1 LHPDVTKKTIH
12 PINIMKNKYQEQFTL
27 SLAMGLFICFFYVE
41 KIEAKIEL
49 LDRVVAVVDSG
60 VVMESQLNQRVRD
73 IIDRLRSDGMELPP
87 KEVLEE
93 QVLERLIVEEIQLQI
108 GEQAGVKISDAELN
122 RALSMIASE
131 NSMNL
136 EQFKESLDANND
148 SYIKLRDQV
157 RKELIIQRVQRGKV
171 GANIEISEQEIEN
184 FLNSEEGRSRL
195 AEQYN
200 VQQILLSLSSSA
212 PENKVNLVKEKG
224 TNLIKRYKEGESFE
238 KLAAT
243 YSSDQNAL
251 EGGSLGWRKS
261 SELPTLF
268 SNVVVK
274 MKVGEISE
282 LIRSGAGF
290 HIIRLAEKRGDVVK
304 FEDQTLVRHILM
316 QSSEIRSENQTKEL
330 INEIYQ
336 ELIDGEDFK
345 QLARQHS
352 EDPGSKMEGG
362 ELGWSSPDTFDP
374 AFEAVMNSVDVGEM
388 SKPFQSSFGWHI
400 LEVLDRRNE
409 DISDEVRKNRAYSII
424 FNRKFEQELQRTLIE
439 LRSESYVDIK
449 LNT

>member
-1 LHPDVTKKTIH
+1 
-12 PINIMKNKYQEQFTL
+12 MKNKYQKKFTL
-27 SLAMGLFICFFYVE
+27 SLTIGLFLCLFYVE

-60 VVMESQLNQRVRD
+60 VVMESQLNQRVQD
-73 IIDRLRSDGMELPP
+73 IIGRLRGEGMELPP

-93 QVLERLIVEEIQLQI
+93 QILERLIIEEIQLQI
-108 GEQAGVKISDAELN
+108 GDQAGVKISDAELN

-148 SYIKLRDQV
+148 SYVKLRDQV

-184 FLNSEEGRSRL
+184 FLNSEEGRSKL

-212 PENKVNLVKEKG
+212 PENEVNLVKEKG
-224 TNLIKRYKEGESFE
+224 ADLIERYKEGESFE

-261 SELPTLF
+261 SELPSLF

-290 HIIRLAEKRGDVVK
+290 HIIRLSEKRGDVVK
-304 FEDQTLVRHILM
+304 FEDQTLVRHILI

-330 INEIYQ
+330 INEIHQ

-362 ELGWSSPDTFDP
+362 ELGWSSPDSFDP
-374 AFEAVMNSVDVGEM
+374 AFEAVMNSVGIGEM

-409 DISDEVRKNRAYSII
+409 DISDDVRKNRAYSII

>member
-1 LHPDVTKKTIH
+1 
-12 PINIMKNKYQEQFTL
+12 M
-27 SLAMGLFICFFYVE
+27 
-41 KIEAKIEL
+41 
-49 LDRVVAVVDSG
+49 AVVDSG
-60 VVMESQLNQRVRD
+60 VVMESQLNQRVQD
-73 IIDRLRSDGMELPP
+73 IIGRLRSDGIELPP

-93 QVLERLIVEEIQLQI
+93 QILERLIIEEIQLQI
-108 GEQAGVKISDAELN
+108 GDQAGVKISDAVLN

-148 SYIKLRDQV
+148 SYVKLRDQV

-184 FLNSEEGRSRL
+184 FLNSEEGRSKL

-212 PENKVNLVKEKG
+212 PENEVNLVKEKG
-224 TNLIKRYKEGESFE
+224 ADLIERYKEGESFE

-261 SELPTLF
+261 SELPSLF

-290 HIIRLAEKRGDVVK
+290 HIIRLSEKRGDVVK
-304 FEDQTLVRHILM
+304 FEDQTLVRHILI

-330 INEIYQ
+330 INEIHQ

-362 ELGWSSPDTFDP
+362 ELGWSSPDSFDP
-374 AFEAVMNSVDVGEM
+374 AFEAVMNSVDIGEM

-409 DISDEVRKNRAYSII
+409 DISDDVRKNRAYSII

>member
-1 LHPDVTKKTIH
+1 MKSNYKK
-12 PINIMKNKYQEQFTL
+12 NLTL
-27 SLAMGLFICFFYVE
+27 SVLIGFLLSSFFSE
-41 KIEAKIEL
+41 RMEAKIEL
-49 LDRVVAVVDSG
+49 IDRVIAVVDSG
-60 VVMESQLNQRVRD
+60 VIMESELNLRVQD
-73 IIDRLRSDGMELPP
+73 IIGRLRSEGTELPP
-87 KEVLEE
+87 KELLEE
-93 QVLERLIVEEIQLQI
+93 QVLERLIIEEIQLQI
-108 GEQAGVKISDAELN
+108 GDSAGVKISDAELN
-122 RALSMIASE
+122 RALSMLASQ

-136 EQFKESLDANND
+136 EQFKESLDANNS
-148 SYIKLRDQV
+148 SYSKLRDSV

-184 FLNSEEGRSRL
+184 FLNSEEGRSKL

-200 VQQILLSLSSSA
+200 VQQILLSLNSEA
-212 PENKVNLVKEKG
+212 PESKVNSTKEKG
-224 TNLIKRYKEGESFE
+224 ADIIRRYNEGESFE

-251 EGGSLGWRKS
+251 EGGSLGWRKAT
-261 SELPTLF
+261 ELPTLF
-268 SNVVVK
+268 SDVVTK
-274 MKVGEISE
+274 MKVGETSE

-304 FEDQTLVRHILM
+304 FEDQTLVRHILV
-316 QSSEIRSENQTKEL
+316 QPSEIRSEKQTKDL
-330 INEIYQ
+330 MNEIFQ
-336 ELIDGEDFK
+336 KLVDGEDFK

-362 ELGWSSPDTFDP
+362 ELGWSAPDTFDP
-374 AFEAVMNSVDVGEM
+374 AFEGVMNSADIGEV
-388 SKPFQSSFGWHI
+388 STPFQSSFGWHI

-409 DISDEVRKNRAYSII
+409 DISDDVRKNRAYSII

-449 LNT
+449 LNS

>member
-1 LHPDVTKKTIH
+1 
-12 PINIMKNKYQEQFTL
+12 MKNKYQKKFTL
-27 SLAMGLFICFFYVE
+27 SLTIGLFLCFFYVE

-60 VVMESQLNQRVRD
+60 VVMESQLNQRVQD
-73 IIDRLRSDGMELPP
+73 IIGRLRSDGIELPP

-93 QVLERLIVEEIQLQI
+93 QILERLIIEEIQLQI
-108 GEQAGVKISDAELN
+108 GDQAGVKISDAELN

-148 SYIKLRDQV
+148 SYVKLRDQV

-184 FLNSEEGRSRL
+184 FLNSEEGRSKL

-212 PENKVNLVKEKG
+212 PENEVNLVKEKG
-224 TNLIKRYKEGESFE
+224 ADLIERYKEGESFE

-261 SELPTLF
+261 SELPSLF

-290 HIIRLAEKRGDVVK
+290 HIIRLSEKRGEVVK
-304 FEDQTLVRHILM
+304 FEDQTLVRHILI

-330 INEIYQ
+330 INEIHQ

-362 ELGWSSPDTFDP
+362 ELGWSSPDSFDP
-374 AFEAVMNSVDVGEM
+374 AFEAVMNSVDIGEM

-409 DISDEVRKNRAYSII
+409 DISDDVRKNRAYSII

>member
-1 LHPDVTKKTIH
+1 MKSNYKK
-12 PINIMKNKYQEQFTL
+12 NLTL
-27 SLAMGLFICFFYVE
+27 SVLIGFLLSSFFSE
-41 KIEAKIEL
+41 RMEAKIEL
-49 LDRVVAVVDSG
+49 IDRVIAVVDSG
-60 VVMESQLNQRVRD
+60 VIMESELNLRVQD
-73 IIDRLRSDGMELPP
+73 IIGRLRSEGTELPP
-87 KEVLEE
+87 KELLEE
-93 QVLERLIVEEIQLQI
+93 QVLERLIIEEIQLQI
-108 GEQAGVKISDAELN
+108 GDSAGVKISDAELN
-122 RALSMIASE
+122 RALSMLASQ

-136 EQFKESLDANND
+136 EQFKESLDANNS
-148 SYIKLRDQV
+148 SYSKLRDSV

-184 FLNSEEGRSRL
+184 FLNSEEGRSKL

-200 VQQILLSLSSSA
+200 VQQILLSLNSEA
-212 PENKVNLVKEKG
+212 PESKVNSTKEKG
-224 TNLIKRYKEGESFE
+224 ADIIRRYNEGESFE

-251 EGGSLGWRKS
+251 EGGSLGWRKAT
-261 SELPTLF
+261 ELPTLF
-268 SNVVVK
+268 SDVVTK
-274 MKVGEISE
+274 MKVGEASE

-304 FEDQTLVRHILM
+304 FEDQTLVRHILV
-316 QSSEIRSENQTKEL
+316 QPSEIRSEKQTKDL
-330 INEIYQ
+330 MNEIYQ
-336 ELIDGEDFK
+336 KLVDGEDFK

-362 ELGWSSPDTFDP
+362 ELGWSAPDTFDP
-374 AFEAVMNSVDVGEM
+374 AFEGVMNSVDTGEV
-388 SKPFQSSFGWHI
+388 SRPFQSSFGWHI

-409 DISDEVRKNRAYSII
+409 DISDDVRKNRAYSII

-449 LNT
+449 LNS

>member
-1 LHPDVTKKTIH
+1 
-12 PINIMKNKYQEQFTL
+12 MKNNYQKKFNL
-27 SLAMGLFICFFYVE
+27 SLTIGLFLCFLYFE

-49 LDRVVAVVDSG
+49 LDRVAAVVDSG
-60 VVMESQLNQRVRD
+60 VVMESQLNQRVQD
-73 IIDRLRSDGMELPP
+73 IIGRLRSDGVELPP

-93 QVLERLIVEEIQLQI
+93 QVLERLIIEEIQLQI
-108 GEQAGVKISDAELN
+108 GDQAGVKISDAELN

-136 EQFKESLDANND
+136 EQFKESLDASND
-148 SYIKLRDQV
+148 SYVKLRDQV
-157 RKELIIQRVQRGKV
+157 KKELIIQRVQRGKV

-184 FLNSEEGRSRL
+184 FLNSEEGKSRL

-212 PENKVNLVKEKG
+212 PENEVNLVKEKG
-224 TNLIKRYKEGESFE
+224 AALIKRYNEGEGFE

-268 SNVVVK
+268 SDVVVK
-274 MKVGEISE
+274 MKVGEVSE

-290 HIIRLAEKRGDVVK
+290 HIIRLSEKRGDVVK
-304 FEDQTLVRHILM
+304 FEDQTLVRHILI

-352 EDPGSKMEGG
+352 DDPGSKMEGG
-362 ELGWSSPDTFDP
+362 ELGWSSPDSYDP
-374 AFEAVMNSVDVGEM
+374 AFEAVMHSVDKGEI

-409 DISDEVRKNRAYSII
+409 DISDDVRKNRAYSII

>member
-1 LHPDVTKKTIH
+1 MKSNYKK
-12 PINIMKNKYQEQFTL
+12 KLTL
-27 SLAMGLFICFFYVE
+27 SLLIGFLLSSFFSE
-41 KIEAKIEL
+41 RMEAKIEL
-49 LDRVVAVVDSG
+49 IDRVIAVVDSG
-60 VVMESQLNQRVRD
+60 VIMESELNLRVQD
-73 IIDRLRSDGMELPP
+73 IIGRLRSEGTELPP
-87 KEVLEE
+87 KELLEE
-93 QVLERLIVEEIQLQI
+93 QVLERLIIEEIQLQI
-108 GEQAGVKISDAELN
+108 GDSAGVKISDAELN
-122 RALSMIASE
+122 RALSMLASQ

-136 EQFKESLDANND
+136 EQFKESLDANNS
-148 SYIKLRDQV
+148 SYSKLRDSV

-184 FLNSEEGRSRL
+184 FLNSEEGRSKL

-200 VQQILLSLSSSA
+200 VQQILLSLNSEA
-212 PENKVNLVKEKG
+212 PESKVNSTKEKG
-224 TNLIKRYKEGESFE
+224 ADIIRRYNEGESFE

-251 EGGSLGWRKS
+251 EGGSLGWRKAT
-261 SELPTLF
+261 ELPTLF
-268 SNVVVK
+268 SDVVTK
-274 MKVGEISE
+274 MKVGEASE

-304 FEDQTLVRHILM
+304 FEDQTLVRHILV
-316 QSSEIRSENQTKEL
+316 QPSEIRSEKQTKDL
-330 INEIYQ
+330 MNEIFQ
-336 ELIDGEDFK
+336 KLVDGEDFK

-362 ELGWSSPDTFDP
+362 ELGWSAPDTFDP
-374 AFEAVMNSVDVGEM
+374 AFEGVMNSADIGEV
-388 SKPFQSSFGWHI
+388 STPFQSSFGWHI

-409 DISDEVRKNRAYSII
+409 DISDDVRKNRAYSII

-449 LNT
+449 LNS

>member
-1 LHPDVTKKTIH
+1 
-12 PINIMKNKYQEQFTL
+12 MKNKYQEQFTL

-60 VVMESQLNQRVRD
+60 VVMESQLNQRVQD
-73 IIDRLRSDGMELPP
+73 IIGRLRSDGMELPP

-148 SYIKLRDQV
+148 SYVKLRDQV
-157 RKELIIQRVQRGKV
+157 RKELIIQRVKRGKV

-184 FLNSEEGRSRL
+184 FLNSEEGRSKL

-212 PENKVNLVKEKG
+212 PENEVNLVKEKG
-224 TNLIKRYKEGESFE
+224 ADLIERYKEGESFE

-261 SELPTLF
+261 SELPSLF

-290 HIIRLAEKRGDVVK
+290 HIIRLSEKRGDVVK
-304 FEDQTLVRHILM
+304 FEDQTLVRHILI

-330 INEIYQ
+330 INEIHQ

-374 AFEAVMNSVDVGEM
+374 AFEAVMNSVDIGEM

-409 DISDEVRKNRAYSII
+409 DISDDVRKNRAYSII

>member
-1 LHPDVTKKTIH
+1 
-12 PINIMKNKYQEQFTL
+12 MKNKYQEKFTL
-27 SLAMGLFICFFYVE
+27 SLTIGLFLCLFYVE

-60 VVMESQLNQRVRD
+60 VVMESQLNQRVQD
-73 IIDRLRSDGMELPP
+73 IIGRLRSDGIELPP

-93 QVLERLIVEEIQLQI
+93 QILERLIIEEIQLQI
-108 GEQAGVKISDAELN
+108 GDQAGVKISDAELN

-148 SYIKLRDQV
+148 SYVKLRDQV

-184 FLNSEEGRSRL
+184 FLNSEEGRSKL

-212 PENKVNLVKEKG
+212 PENEVNLVKEKG
-224 TNLIKRYKEGESFE
+224 ADLIERYKEGESFE

-261 SELPTLF
+261 SELPSLF
-268 SNVVVK
+268 SSVVVK

-290 HIIRLAEKRGDVVK
+290 HIIRLSEKRGEVVK
-304 FEDQTLVRHILM
+304 FEDQTLVRHILI

-330 INEIYQ
+330 INEIHQ

-362 ELGWSSPDTFDP
+362 ELGWSSPDSFDP
-374 AFEAVMNSVDVGEM
+374 AFEAVMNSVDIGEM

-409 DISDEVRKNRAYSII
+409 DISDDVRKNRAYSII

>member
-1 LHPDVTKKTIH
+1 MKSNYKK
-12 PINIMKNKYQEQFTL
+12 NLTL
-27 SLAMGLFICFFYVE
+27 SVLIGFLLSSFFSE
-41 KIEAKIEL
+41 RMEAKIEL
-49 LDRVVAVVDSG
+49 IDRVIAVVDSG
-60 VVMESQLNQRVRD
+60 VIMESELNLRVQD
-73 IIDRLRSDGMELPP
+73 IIGRLRSEGTELPP
-87 KEVLEE
+87 KELLEE
-93 QVLERLIVEEIQLQI
+93 QVLERLIIEEIQLQI
-108 GEQAGVKISDAELN
+108 GDSAGVKISDAELN
-122 RALSMIASE
+122 RALSMLASQ

-136 EQFKESLDANND
+136 EQFKESLDANNS
-148 SYIKLRDQV
+148 SYSKLRDSV

-184 FLNSEEGRSRL
+184 FLNSEEGRSKL

-200 VQQILLSLSSSA
+200 VQQILLSLNSEA
-212 PENKVNLVKEKG
+212 PESKVNSTKEKG
-224 TNLIKRYKEGESFE
+224 ADIIRRYNEGESFE

-251 EGGSLGWRKS
+251 EGGSLGWRKAT
-261 SELPTLF
+261 ELPTLF
-268 SNVVVK
+268 SDVVTK
-274 MKVGEISE
+274 MKVGEASE

-304 FEDQTLVRHILM
+304 FEDQTLVRHILV
-316 QSSEIRSENQTKEL
+316 QPSEIRSEKQTKDL
-330 INEIYQ
+330 MNEIYQ
-336 ELIDGEDFK
+336 KLVDGEDFK

-362 ELGWSSPDTFDP
+362 ELGWSAPDTFDP
-374 AFEAVMNSVDVGEM
+374 AFEAVMNSVDIGVF
-388 SKPFQSSFGWHI
+388 STPFQSSFGWHI

-409 DISDEVRKNRAYSII
+409 DISDDVRKNRAYSII

-449 LNT
+449 LNS

>member
-1 LHPDVTKKTIH
+1 
-12 PINIMKNKYQEQFTL
+12 MKNKYQKKFTL
-27 SLAMGLFICFFYVE
+27 SLTIGLFLCLFYVE

-60 VVMESQLNQRVRD
+60 VVMESQLNQRVQD
-73 IIDRLRSDGMELPP
+73 IIGRLRSDGIELPP

-93 QVLERLIVEEIQLQI
+93 QILERLIIEEIQLQI
-108 GEQAGVKISDAELN
+108 GDQAGVKISDAELN

-184 FLNSEEGRSRL
+184 FLNSEEGRSKL

-212 PENKVNLVKEKG
+212 PENEVNLVKEKG
-224 TNLIKRYKEGESFE
+224 ADLIERYKEGESFE

-261 SELPTLF
+261 SELPSLF

-290 HIIRLAEKRGDVVK
+290 HIIRLSEKRGDVVK
-304 FEDQTLVRHILM
+304 FEDQTLVRHILI

-330 INEIYQ
+330 INEIHQ

-362 ELGWSSPDTFDP
+362 ELGWSSPDSFDP
-374 AFEAVMNSVDVGEM
+374 AFEAVMNSVGIGEM

-409 DISDEVRKNRAYSII
+409 DISDDVRKNRAYSII

>member
-1 LHPDVTKKTIH
+1 MKK
-12 PINIMKNKYQEQFTL
+12 KYPKKFIL
-27 SLAMGLFICFFYVE
+27 SLTIGLFFCLFYVE

-60 VVMESQLNQRVRD
+60 VVMESQLNQRVQD
-73 IIDRLRSDGMELPP
+73 IIGRLRNDGVELPP

-93 QVLERLIVEEIQLQI
+93 QVLERLIIEEIQLQI
-108 GEQAGVKISDAELN
+108 GDQAGVKISDAELN

-136 EQFKESLDANND
+136 EQFKESLDVNND
-148 SYIKLRDQV
+148 SYVKLRDQV

-200 VQQILLSLSSSA
+200 VQQILLSVSSSA
-212 PENKVNLVKEKG
+212 PENEVNLVKEKG
-224 TNLIKRYKEGESFE
+224 AALIKRYKEGESFE

-268 SNVVVK
+268 SDVVAK
-274 MKVGEISE
+274 MKVGEVSE

-290 HIIRLAEKRGDVVK
+290 HIIRLSEKRGDTVK
-304 FEDQTLVRHILM
+304 FEDQTLVRHILI

-330 INEIYQ
+330 INDIYQ
-336 ELIDGEDFK
+336 KLIDGEDFK

-352 EDPGSKMEGG
+352 EDPGSKIEGG
-362 ELGWSSPDTFDP
+362 DLGWSSPDTFDP
-374 AFEAVMNSVDVGEM
+374 AFETIMNSVNVGEI
-388 SKPFQSSFGWHI
+388 SKPFRSSFGWHI

-409 DISDEVRKNRAYSII
+409 DISDDVRKNRAYSII

>member
-1 LHPDVTKKTIH
+1 MHRDVTKKTIH
-12 PINIMKNKYQEQFTL
+12 PINIMKNKYQEKFTL
-27 SLAMGLFICFFYVE
+27 SLAMGLFICFFYIE

-60 VVMESQLNQRVRD
+60 VVMESQLNQRVQD
-73 IIDRLRSDGMELPP
+73 IIGRLRNDGMELPP

-136 EQFKESLDANND
+136 EQFKESLDANDD
-148 SYIKLRDQV
+148 SYVKLRDQV

-304 FEDQTLVRHILM
+304 FEDQTLVRHILI

-374 AFEAVMNSVDVGEM
+374 AFEAVMNSVNVGEM

>member
-1 LHPDVTKKTIH
+1 
-12 PINIMKNKYQEQFTL
+12 MKNKYQKKFTL
-27 SLAMGLFICFFYVE
+27 SLTIGLFLCFFHVE

-60 VVMESQLNQRVRD
+60 VVMESQLNQRVQD
-73 IIDRLRSDGMELPP
+73 IIGRLRSDGIELPP

-93 QVLERLIVEEIQLQI
+93 QILERLIIEEIQLQI
-108 GEQAGVKISDAELN
+108 GDQAGVKISDAELN

-148 SYIKLRDQV
+148 SYVKLRDQV

-184 FLNSEEGRSRL
+184 FLNSEEGRSKL

-212 PENKVNLVKEKG
+212 PENEVNLVKEKG
-224 TNLIKRYKEGESFE
+224 ADLIERYKEGESFE

-261 SELPTLF
+261 SELPSLF

-290 HIIRLAEKRGDVVK
+290 HIIRLSEKRGEVVK
-304 FEDQTLVRHILM
+304 FEDQTLVRHILI

-330 INEIYQ
+330 INEIHQ

-362 ELGWSSPDTFDP
+362 ELGWSSPDSFDP
-374 AFEAVMNSVDVGEM
+374 AFEAVMNSIDIGEM

-409 DISDEVRKNRAYSII
+409 DISDDVRKNRAYSII

>member
-1 LHPDVTKKTIH
+1 
-12 PINIMKNKYQEQFTL
+12 MKNKYQKKFTL
-27 SLAMGLFICFFYVE
+27 SLTIGLFLCLFYVE

-60 VVMESQLNQRVRD
+60 VVMESQLNQRVQD
-73 IIDRLRSDGMELPP
+73 IIGRLRSDGIELPP

-93 QVLERLIVEEIQLQI
+93 QILERLIIEEIQLQI
-108 GEQAGVKISDAELN
+108 GDQAGVKISDAELN

-148 SYIKLRDQV
+148 SYVKLRDQV

-184 FLNSEEGRSRL
+184 FLNSEEGRSKL

-212 PENKVNLVKEKG
+212 PENEVNLVKEKG
-224 TNLIKRYKEGESFE
+224 ADLIERYKEGESFE

-261 SELPTLF
+261 SELPSLF

-290 HIIRLAEKRGDVVK
+290 HIIRLSEKRGEVVK
-304 FEDQTLVRHILM
+304 FEDQTLVRHILI

-330 INEIYQ
+330 INDIHQ

-345 QLARQHS
+345 HLARQHS

-362 ELGWSSPDTFDP
+362 ELGWSSPDSFDP
-374 AFEAVMNSVDVGEM
+374 AFEAVMNSIDIGEM

-409 DISDEVRKNRAYSII
+409 DISDDVRKNRAYSII